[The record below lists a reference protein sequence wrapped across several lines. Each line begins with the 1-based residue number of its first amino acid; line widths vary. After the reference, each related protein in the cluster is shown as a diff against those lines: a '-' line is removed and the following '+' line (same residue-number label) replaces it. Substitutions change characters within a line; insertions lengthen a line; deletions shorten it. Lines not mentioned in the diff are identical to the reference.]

1 MIRPLLISVAVVSLA
16 ACNAPEPAAPPSAE
30 TPPAASGA
38 PEPAAADV
46 LTAQGFGPL
55 RIGMS
60 RAEVEAAL
68 GPDAHP
74 DAVGGAEPD
83 ACDLF
88 RPARAP
94 EGLLVMVERGV
105 LTSVWVS
112 RDTALKTDRGLG
124 VGDTAERVRQVYGAA
139 VTAEPHKYV
148 EAPAEY
154 LTAWT
159 TADHA
164 GPAARGVKYEIGQDG
179 RVMRIGVGGPS
190 IAYVEGCS

>member
-1 MIRPLLISVAVVSLA
+1 MIRRLLVTAAVAALA
-16 ACNAPEPAAPPSAE
+16 GCNPPEQAEPRPQPPAE
-30 TPPAASGA
+30 TPTPPAEASG
-38 PEPAAADV
+38 ADV

-68 GPDAHP
+68 GTDANP
-74 DAVGGAEPD
+74 DAVGGADPQ

-94 EGLLVMVERGV
+94 EGMLVMLERGV
-105 LTSVWVS
+105 LTSVWVA
-112 RDTALKTDRGLG
+112 RNPAVKTDRGLG
-124 VGDTAERVRQVYGAA
+124 VGDTAERVRQVYGPS
-139 VTAEPHKYV
+139 VTAELHKYV
-148 EAPAEY
+148 DAPAAY

-159 TADHA
+159 TADQTSA
-164 GPAARGVKYEIGQDG
+164 AARGVKYEIGQDG
-179 RVMRIGVGGPS
+179 TVTRIGVGGPS